1 MTSVRELFELGGRV
15 AIVTGGG
22 SGIGRQMAQALGELG
37 ADLVLCA
44 RKAERCEA
52 AAEELRSELGVRALG
67 LGCDVRDP
75 EQVAELVRRTREELG
90 RVDVLVNNAG
100 TTWGAAPEDMPLEG
114 WQKVVDVNLTGAF
127 LCAQAVGRVLIEQGE
142 GGRIVN
148 IASVAGLAGAP
159 AEVMN
164 TIVYH
169 ATKGGLI
176 AFTRDL
182 AWKWARHGIT
192 ANAIA
197 PGWFPSDMSRYVLD
211 RQEDSFLRSI
221 PLRRFGGPDDLKGAV
236 AYLASPASAYVTGQ
250 VLVVDGGQSA

>member
-1 MTSVRELFELGGRV
+1 VTHVRELFDLGGRV

-22 SGIGRQMAQALGELG
+22 TGIGRQMAQALAELG

-44 RKAERCEA
+44 RKPERCEQA
-52 AAEELRSELGVRALG
+52 ADELRALGVRALG
-67 LGCDVRDP
+67 LRCNVADP
-75 EQVAELVRRTREELG
+75 AEVEGVVRRTREELG

-100 TTWGAAPEDMPLEG
+100 TTWAASPEDMPLEG

-127 LCAQAVGRVLIEQGE
+127 LCTQAVGRVLIAQGE

-197 PGWFPSDMSRYVLD
+197 PGWFPSDMSRHVLD
-211 RQEDSFLRSI
+211 RQDETLTRSI
-221 PLRRFGGPDDLKGAV
+221 PLGRFGGPDDLKGAI